1 MAILKPPVPRF
12 MPCQTSFSNRRAGEG
27 AKQQHNSTT
36 AQKKMAKQSQKE
48 SLWNSMRVNNREAEG
63 ARERGMRVGEKAAQ
77 LIAGPKS
84 KNQTNRNRN
93 VLCLIKFNYEK
104 YTKIFRSQKKE
115 GEVGKKTSKI
125 HCEKD
130 LKDKQI
136 EEGLKR

>member
-1 MAILKPPVPRF
+1 M
-12 MPCQTSFSNRRAGEG
+12 C
-27 AKQQHNSTT
+27 
-36 AQKKMAKQSQKE
+36 
-48 SLWNSMRVNNREAEG
+48 VNNREAEG
-63 ARERGMRVGEKAAQ
+63 VRERGRERGMRVGEKAAQ

-115 GEVGKKTSKI
+115 GEKTSNI

-130 LKDKQI
+130 LKDKQM
-136 EEGLKR
+136 EEGWQR

>member
-1 MAILKPPVPRF
+1 M
-12 MPCQTSFSNRRAGEG
+12 
-27 AKQQHNSTT
+27 
-36 AQKKMAKQSQKE
+36 
-48 SLWNSMRVNNREAEG
+48 
-63 ARERGMRVGEKAAQ
+63 GEKAAQ

>member
-1 MAILKPPVPRF
+1 
-12 MPCQTSFSNRRAGEG
+12 
-27 AKQQHNSTT
+27 
-36 AQKKMAKQSQKE
+36 
-48 SLWNSMRVNNREAEG
+48 MRVNNREAEG

-115 GEVGKKTSKI
+115 GEVGKKPQKYTARKI
-125 HCEKD
+125 
-130 LKDKQI
+130 
-136 EEGLKR
+136 